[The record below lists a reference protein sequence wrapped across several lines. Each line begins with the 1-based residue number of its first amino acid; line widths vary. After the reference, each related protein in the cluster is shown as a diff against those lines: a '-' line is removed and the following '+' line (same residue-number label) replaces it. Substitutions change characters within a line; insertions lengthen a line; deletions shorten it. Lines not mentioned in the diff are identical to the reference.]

1 MSRSIILV
9 KGARACFHM
18 LCVFLEAGNVEEQV
32 LVTVPVRCKRTT
44 ETYVASAVFTPLDKS
59 ETTVLI
65 VSHDCTSC

>member
-1 MSRSIILV
+1 MSGSVILV
-9 KGARACFHM
+9 KWTWTRFHM
-18 LCVFLEAGNVEEQV
+18 LCMFLEAGNVEEQV